1 MELIGV
7 AALIGGLFLLIKV
20 ISDSKFV
27 KRQNEKAI
35 RDAER
40 NARKWAKKNKKYIER
55 MKKIEDKYIIEP
67 TAKYVFTPIAFILKA
82 ALIIGGFGLL
92 IYVLSAAAGGLV
104 ALYYGSPF
112 LFLFLMWLIFFRP
125 RN

>member
-20 ISDSKFV
+20 IGDSKFV
-27 KRQNEKAI
+27 KRQEEKAI
-35 RDAER
+35 RDAD
-40 NARKWAKKNKKYIER
+40 KWAKKNKKYIGR

-67 TAKYVFTPIAFILKA
+67 TAKYAFTPIAFILKA
-82 ALIIGGFGLL
+82 ALIIGGFSLL
-92 IYVLSAAAGGLV
+92 IYVFSAAASGIK

>member
-1 MELIGV
+1 MEWIGV

-20 ISDSKFV
+20 TGDSKFV
-27 KRQNEKAI
+27 KRQEEKAI
-35 RDAER
+35 RDAD
-40 NARKWAKKNKKYIER
+40 KWAKKNKKYIGR

-82 ALIIGGFGLL
+82 ALIIGGFSLL
-92 IYVLSAAAGGLV
+92 IYVLSTAASGLK

-112 LFLFLMWLIFFRP
+112 LFLFLMWLFFFRP